1 MARIEWECPLT
12 TLPTIAPIFTLN
24 CGHSFSKALLD
35 VNATMPTDQLVR
47 CPHCR
52 ADTGLTSLDLSYPNR
67 LTRNYALE
75 AMTGGDDEI
84 DTEKEELLLDSRR
97 KHYAL
102 ETTQIESSKW
112 QTRYTVAMQ
121 DMSDCK
127 IAMQEFK
134 RKHEDLAYDVAFET
148 DSLRDWRSERA
159 KERMRERQR
168 GQRQRGREARERR
181 STHVVGL
188 QR

>member
-1 MARIEWECPLT
+1 MARIEWKCPLT
-12 TLPTIAPIFTLN
+12 MLPTIAPIFSLN

-97 KHYAL
+97 KQYAL

-121 DMSDCK
+121 ELQDCK
-127 IAMQEFK
+127 IAMQEMK

-148 DSLRDWRSERA
+148 ESLRNWRLERSG
-159 KERMRERQR
+159 ERQRERQR
-168 GQRQRGREARERR
+168 LQRQRGRKARR
-181 STHVVGL
+181 SKAPRT
-188 QR
+188 